1 MEGFKRYQELMAAAK
16 LVAKVRL
23 AVHMEDGPSPAWDKL
38 LHMCNYLLDQARH
51 VMEGRTE
58 DGEFREEKAQR
69 KLLRAL
75 GSPAETLPY
84 IDAGDLAVV
93 VDITMW
99 PGRGGYSQDLTDAMA
114 ERMIANAEAMGVD
127 LVGGAK

>member
-69 KLLRAL
+69 KLLLAL
-75 GSPAETLPY
+75 GSPAETVPY

-99 PGRGGYSQDLTDAMA
+99 PGRGYSQDVAEDIE

-127 LVGGAK
+127 LVGGVK